1 MAQAM
6 IDNLREEYPCT
17 FCKKICKSTAG
28 LMAHM
33 NRIHPLDSPSGL
45 TCYTCNKLFTNRDLK
60 ENHYKTVK
68 HQLECKKLKQMEEVE
83 KTTSEAETKQYRK
96 NLFEITHFRA
106 PEYRPRSWTSEE
118 TKKIPLESL
127 GTLQDPRMKKQ
138 KMPASF
144 QDTEKMAKKTQK
156 PNELP
161 ECITKQDAKED
172 HNLEEDHKSGEDLIP
187 TLEGVIIHVTDSEL
201 NLFPDIQEDPKEEPI
216 KEDCTNIKENRK
228 VYLNN
233 NWQVKD
239 SIGSP
244 AFQGIIEEDPN
255 IDWLTFISENINY

>member
-6 IDNLREEYPCT
+6 IDKLGEEYPCT

-45 TCYTCNKLFTNRDLK
+45 TCYTCNKLFTNRDLI
-60 ENHYKTVK
+60 ENHYKTVR
-68 HQLECKKLKQMEEVE
+68 HQLECKKLKLMEEVE
-83 KTTSEAETKQYRK
+83 KTTLEAETKHYRK
-96 NLFEITHFRA
+96 SLFEITHFKA
-106 PEYRPRSWTSEE
+106 PEYRPRSWKSEE

-127 GTLQDPRMKKQ
+127 VTLPDPRIKKW
-138 KMPASF
+138 KIPATS
-144 QDTEKMAKKTQK
+144 QDTEKMAKKTRK
-156 PNELP
+156 PIEQP
-161 ECITKQDAKED
+161 GCSTTQDTK
-172 HNLEEDHKSGEDLIP
+172 EEQKSGEDLIP
-187 TLEGVIIHVTDSEL
+187 TLEGVILHVSDSEL
-201 NLFPDIQEDPKEEPI
+201 NLFPEIREDPIEEAI
-216 KEDCTNIKENRK
+216 KEDCTNIMENRK